1 MRDRCMQVG
10 LDQLMK
16 AILADP
22 DAALEA
28 GWTPRHWESVGF
40 ATLARRRIQAVGDL
54 RVVLASLGA
63 TEMLRELRDLDNDE
77 RVDLVDNP
85 FVSY

>member
-1 MRDRCMQVG
+1 MQIE
-10 LDQLMK
+10 LETLMK
-16 AILADP
+16 AILSDP
-22 DAALEA
+22 DAAVEA

-40 ATLARRRIQAVGDL
+40 ATLARRRIQEVGDL

-63 TEMLRELRDLDNDE
+63 TELLKSLRDFDNNE
-77 RVDLVDNP
+77 RVELIDSP

>member
-1 MRDRCMQVG
+1 MQIG
-10 LDQLMK
+10 LELLMK

-22 DAALEA
+22 DAAVEA
-28 GWTPRHWESVGF
+28 GWTPRHWEAVGF
-40 ATLARRRIQAVGDL
+40 ATLARRRINDVGDL

-63 TEMLRELRDLDNDE
+63 TELLKELRAYTNDE
-77 RVDLVDNP
+77 QVELVDNP

>member
-1 MRDRCMQVG
+1 MQ
-10 LDQLMK
+10 LPLSSLMN
-16 AILADP
+16 AIMSDP

-40 ATLARRRIQAVGDL
+40 AALARRRIQEVGDL

-63 TEMLRELRDLDNDE
+63 TDLLTTLRNYDNDE
-77 RVDLVDNP
+77 HVDLVDNP
-85 FVSY
+85 FVHY

>member
-1 MRDRCMQVG
+1 MQIE
-10 LDQLMK
+10 LETLMK
-16 AILADP
+16 AILSDP
-22 DAALEA
+22 DAAVEA

-40 ATLARRRIQAVGDL
+40 ATLARRRIQEVGDL

-63 TEMLRELRDLDNDE
+63 TELLKSLRDYDNNE
-77 RVDLVDNP
+77 KVELVDP

>member
-1 MRDRCMQVG
+1 MRIE
-10 LDQLMK
+10 LETLMK

-40 ATLARRRIQAVGDL
+40 ATLARRRIQEVGDL
-54 RVVLASLGA
+54 RIVLASLGA
-63 TEMLRELRDLDNDE
+63 TELVKSLRPYDNDE
-77 RVDLVDNP
+77 KVELVDNP

>member
-1 MRDRCMQVG
+1 MQIE
-10 LDQLMK
+10 LEILMK

-22 DAALEA
+22 DAAMEA

-40 ATLARRRIQAVGDL
+40 ATHARRRIQEVGDL

-63 TEMLRELRDLDNDE
+63 TDLVKSLRGHNSDE
-77 RVDLVDNP
+77 RVELVDNP

>member
-1 MRDRCMQVG
+1 MSMQIE
-10 LDQLMK
+10 LETLMK

-40 ATLARRRIQAVGDL
+40 ATLARRRIQEVGDL

-63 TEMLRELRDLDNDE
+63 TELIKSLRDYDNNE
-77 RVDLVDNP
+77 HVELIESP

>member
-1 MRDRCMQVG
+1 MQIG
-10 LDQLMK
+10 LDVLMK

-22 DAALEA
+22 DAAVEA
-28 GWTPRHWESVGF
+28 GWTPRHWEAVGF
-40 ATLARRRIQAVGDL
+40 ANLARRRIQEVGDL

-63 TEMLRELRDLDNDE
+63 TELLKEMREFDNE
-77 RVDLVDNP
+77 EKVELVDNP

>member
-1 MRDRCMQVG
+1 MQIGLETLMR
-10 LDQLMK
+10 
-16 AILADP
+16 AILSDP

-40 ATLARRRIQAVGDL
+40 ATLARRRIQEVGDL

-63 TEMLRELRDLDNDE
+63 TEVLKELRDYDNDE
-77 RVDLVDNP
+77 RVELVDNP

>member
-1 MRDRCMQVG
+1 MQ
-10 LDQLMK
+10 LELETLMK

-28 GWTPRHWESVGF
+28 GWTPRHWESIGF

-63 TEMLRELRDLDNDE
+63 TELVRALRDYNNDE
-77 RVDLVDNP
+77 RVELVDNP

>member
-1 MRDRCMQVG
+1 MQIELDILMR
-10 LDQLMK
+10 

-28 GWTPRHWESVGF
+28 GWTPRHWEAVGF
-40 ATLARRRIQAVGDL
+40 ATLARRRIQEVGDL

-63 TEMLRELRDLDNDE
+63 TDLLKELRNYDNDE
-77 RVDLVDNP
+77 MVDLVDNP
-85 FVSY
+85 FVRY

>member
-1 MRDRCMQVG
+1 MQIE
-10 LDQLMK
+10 LEQIMK

-28 GWTPRHWESVGF
+28 GWTPRHWEAVGF
-40 ATLARRRIQAVGDL
+40 ATLARRRIQEVGDL

-63 TEMLRELRDLDNDE
+63 TEILREIRNLDNGEKVELMD
-77 RVDLVDNP
+77 DP
-85 FVSY
+85 FVRY

>member
-1 MRDRCMQVG
+1 MQVG
-10 LDQLMK
+10 LEILMK

-22 DAALEA
+22 DAAVEA
-28 GWTPRHWESVGF
+28 GWTPRHWEAVGF
-40 ATLARRRIQAVGDL
+40 ATLARRRIQDVGDL

-63 TEMLRELRDLDNDE
+63 TGALKDLRAYDNE
-77 RVDLVDNP
+77 EHVDLVDNP

>member
-1 MRDRCMQVG
+1 MRIE
-10 LDQLMK
+10 LETLMK

-40 ATLARRRIQAVGDL
+40 ATLARRRIQEVGDL
-54 RVVLASLGA
+54 RIVLASLGA
-63 TEMLRELRDLDNDE
+63 TELVKSLRPYGNDE
-77 RVDLVDNP
+77 KVELVDNP

>member
-1 MRDRCMQVG
+1 MQIELETIMR
-10 LDQLMK
+10 

-28 GWTPRHWESVGF
+28 GWTPRHWESIGF
-40 ATLARRRIQAVGDL
+40 ATLARRRIQEVADL

-63 TEMLRELRDLDNDE
+63 TELVRSLRHYESSEEVELLE
-77 RVDLVDNP
+77 SP

>member
-1 MRDRCMQVG
+1 MQIG
-10 LDQLMK
+10 LEVLMK

-22 DAALEA
+22 DAAVEA
-28 GWTPRHWESVGF
+28 GWTPRHWEAVGF
-40 ATLARRRIQAVGDL
+40 ASLARRRINDVGDL

-63 TEMLRELRDLDNDE
+63 TEPLKELRAYNNDE
-77 RVDLVDNP
+77 HVELVDNP

>member
-1 MRDRCMQVG
+1 MQVG
-10 LDQLMK
+10 LEILMR

-22 DAALEA
+22 DAAVEA
-28 GWTPRHWESVGF
+28 GWTPRHWEAVGF
-40 ATLARRRIQAVGDL
+40 ASLARRRIQDVGDL

-63 TEMLRELRDLDNDE
+63 TEALKDLRAYDNE
-77 RVDLVDNP
+77 EHVELVDNP

>member
-1 MRDRCMQVG
+1 MQIELHALMR
-10 LDQLMK
+10 

-63 TEMLRELRDLDNDE
+63 TDLVKNLRTYDPNE
-77 RVDLVDNP
+77 RVDLIETP
-85 FVSY
+85 FVSH

>member
-1 MRDRCMQVG
+1 MQIELQQIMR
-10 LDQLMK
+10 

-28 GWTPRHWESVGF
+28 GWTPRHWETVGF
-40 ATLARRRIQAVGDL
+40 ATLARRRIQEVGDL

-63 TEMLRELRDLDNDE
+63 TEILQEMRCFNNEEKVELL
-77 RVDLVDNP
+77 DNP
-85 FVSY
+85 FVRY

>member
-1 MRDRCMQVG
+1 MQLPLG
-10 LDQLMK
+10 TLMN

-40 ATLARRRIQAVGDL
+40 AMLARRRIQEVGDL

-63 TEMLRELRDLDNDE
+63 TDVLTHIRCYENEE
-77 RVDLVDNP
+77 RVELVDNP
-85 FVSY
+85 FVHY

>member
-1 MRDRCMQVG
+1 MQLPLTV
-10 LDQLMK
+10 LMK

-40 ATLARRRIQAVGDL
+40 ATLARRRIHEVGDL

-63 TEMLRELRDLDNDE
+63 SDALGTIRDFENEE
-77 RVDLVDNP
+77 RVELVDNP
-85 FVSY
+85 FVRY

>member
-1 MRDRCMQVG
+1 MQLE
-10 LDQLMK
+10 LDTLMK
-16 AILADP
+16 AIMADP
-22 DAALEA
+22 DAAMES

-63 TEMLRELRDLDNDE
+63 TELIKALRQYDNEE
-77 RVDLVDNP
+77 RVDLIESP